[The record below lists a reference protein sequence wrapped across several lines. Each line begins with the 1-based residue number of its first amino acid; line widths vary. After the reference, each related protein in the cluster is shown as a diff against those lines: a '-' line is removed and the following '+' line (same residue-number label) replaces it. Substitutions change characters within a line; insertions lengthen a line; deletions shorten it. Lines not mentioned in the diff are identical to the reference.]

1 MRKIYR
7 DEDVK
12 KKYMAT
18 VEEADHYDG
27 QLITFV
33 NWLYD
38 NGFYKDV
45 DDNNIADGFS
55 STRFVQNGKIS
66 IGIDTREDKCVIGL
80 DPSFCYDKFSKCSI
94 IVELPL
100 SKRKEEAFYNLIN
113 LLMVNKHAY
122 REWSKNAPTSWCG
135 NYLHFERK
143 QP

>member
-1 MRKIYR
+1 MRKIYS

-38 NGFYKDV
+38 NGFYNNT

-66 IGIDTREDKCVIGL
+66 IGIDAREDKCVIGL
-80 DPSFCYDKFSKCSI
+80 DPSFAMINTRSA
-94 IVELPL
+94 L
-100 SKRKEEAFYNLIN
+100 SL
-113 LLMVNKHAY
+113 
-122 REWSKNAPTSWCG
+122 
-135 NYLHFERK
+135 
-143 QP
+143 